1 MTRHVLIIGATG
13 GAGAAFMDVCVN
25 RGWKVTALTRR
36 SVMDRPNCPSVHWV
50 EGDAMN
56 AVDVLHAASGGCQ
69 RPTGGVDA
77 IFHGANPPGYRNWAT
92 DAPQML
98 ANSIAA
104 AKVTGARLVFP
115 GNIYNF
121 GPDAFP
127 LLHEGAPQN
136 PVSRKGAIRRDM
148 EQMIHDAAADG
159 LRAVIL
165 RAGDYFAAHAP
176 GSWFSGA
183 MARPGH
189 TVRTV
194 RHPGYAGAGHTWV
207 YLPDLAETTAR
218 LLEMEDRLQPVES
231 LHMAGHW
238 FDDGIDFARAT
249 ARVAG
254 LGPERVKAFPWWV
267 IRALSSIVPLFR
279 ELSEMRY
286 LWQTP
291 IALDNARLQT
301 LIGAEPCTP
310 LDSALRS
317 SLVGL
322 GCISAPKDQ
331 ALSVASTPAAT

>member
-1 MTRHVLIIGATG
+1 MTRHVLIIGPTG
-13 GAGAAFMDVCVN
+13 GAGAAFTDVCLT
-25 RGWKVTALTRR
+25 RGWRVTALTRR
-36 SVMDRPNCPSVHWV
+36 SVVDRPNRPSVHWI

-56 AVDVLHAASGGCQ
+56 AADVLHAATGSGRGLK
-69 RPTGGVDA
+69 GGIDA
-77 IFHGANPPGYRNWAT
+77 IFHGANTPGYRNWAT
-92 DAPQML
+92 DATLML

-104 AKVTGARLVFP
+104 AKASGARLLFP

-127 LLHEGAPQN
+127 MLHEGAAQN

-165 RAGDYFAAHAP
+165 RTGDFFAPHAP

-183 MARPGH
+183 MVRPGH

-194 RHPGYAGAGHTWV
+194 RHPGQAGAGHAWV
-207 YLPDLAETTAR
+207 YLPDLAETAAR
-218 LLEMEDRLQPVES
+218 LLAVEDQLHPVES

-254 LGPERVKAFPWWV
+254 IGPDRVKPFPWWM
-267 IRALSSIVPLFR
+267 IRALSPVVPLCR
-279 ELSEMRY
+279 ELAEMRY
-286 LWQTP
+286 LWQTSV
-291 IALDNARLQT
+291 ALDNSHLQA
-301 LIGAEPCTP
+301 LIGAEPRTP
-310 LDSALRS
+310 LDDALRA
-317 SLVGL
+317 SLFGL
-322 GCISAPKDQ
+322 RCLPAPKVQD
-331 ALSVASTPAAT
+331 ASAASTPAAT